1 VEPNGGPYSGN
12 LRPNAVATKNDRV
25 SAGQFSP
32 SDRAYSASFV
42 AFLWVPKWPPRNA
55 AKTKKILLNHEPTNT
70 STPNHRHHYIRKDAE
85 RRATQNGPKL
95 PEPNKPGL
103 CTMEGRAASKETMSC
118 KDKES
123 IWRTVPDLRKAYLV
137 IAAFL
142 ACNKSELRDDY
153 YHHLTTL
160 GVINK

>member
-1 VEPNGGPYSGN
+1 M
-12 LRPNAVATKNDRV
+12 
-25 SAGQFSP
+25 
-32 SDRAYSASFV
+32 SDTWSRTV
-42 AFLWVPKWPPRNA
+42 FLWVPKWPGGTRQKRRN
-55 AKTKKILLNHEPTNT
+55 ILLNYEPTNT

-123 IWRTVPDLRKAYLV
+123 IWRTVPDLGKAYIV
-137 IAAFL
+137 IPAFL
-142 ACNKSELRDDY
+142 TRSKSELRDDY
-153 YHHLTTL
+153 DHHLRTL

>member
-1 VEPNGGPYSGN
+1 M
-12 LRPNAVATKNDRV
+12 
-25 SAGQFSP
+25 
-32 SDRAYSASFV
+32 
-42 AFLWVPKWPPRNA
+42 PKWPRGTRQ
-55 AKTKKILLNHEPTNT
+55 KRRKILLNYEPTNT
-70 STPNHRHHYIRKDAE
+70 STPNHRHHYGRTDAE
-85 RRATQNGPKL
+85 RRTAQNGPKL

-103 CTMEGRAASKETMSC
+103 CTMEGGAASKETMSC

-137 IAAFL
+137 ILAFL

-153 YHHLTTL
+153 DHHLTTP